1 MRFYNVAVI
10 LEMLVAILIA
20 VSVLWE
26 SKTAAVAAIVLSL
39 INMGIMILDKER
51 R

>member
-1 MRFYNVAVI
+1 MKFYNVTVI

-20 VSVLWE
+20 VSVIVE
-26 SKTAAVAAIVLSL
+26 SKTAAVAAVVLSL
-39 INMGIMILDKER
+39 INIGIMILDRGR